1 MQPEI
6 LAPVGSRESLEAA
19 FAAGANAL
27 YFGLPQFGARAYAN
41 RFTLEETKEIIERAH
56 LMNVKVYITMNTIL
70 FEDEIEEAYEQAKAL
85 YEMNVDA
92 LIIQDLGLL
101 HLLHHRL
108 PALELHA
115 STQLSVSTPEQIE
128 QLKKLGVSRV
138 VLARECTIE
147 QIKACVQTGIEI
159 EVFIHGA
166 LCISYSGQ
174 CQFSALEYGRSGN
187 RGQCAQP
194 CRMSYTLLE
203 DGKEKK
209 NVPSFLL
216 SPKDLSLIHDLEA
229 LQKIGVAS
237 LKIEGRM
244 KSPEYV
250 YEAVK
255 ATKKALEHETITK
268 EDDQKL
274 EVTFNRTF
282 TKGHAFQQTGKEL
295 MEMQASNH
303 HGIKV
308 GTVIAVKGKK
318 ITIRLIED
326 LHQNDGIRFEKEN
339 WSEGCHVNY
348 IYNKQGKLVNSA
360 LKNQTITIDGPLHV
374 KVGSH
379 VKKTVDAHLQDE
391 IKSILKSYHR
401 QIEIVGKVSCQGVGH
416 PLVLEL
422 SDGKHAVRVQS
433 QEMAQL
439 AKSKAS
445 DPETIGKQLRKTN
458 TSWAKFS
465 HIDYDV
471 AGDVFFSLKAMN
483 ALRKEGLDALKEAHL
498 RFTIE
503 KERPYTYSFTIQD
516 APMIIVQVEE
526 EHQKGKE
533 DVVWIAEHVSDAK
546 KLARITEDEG
556 FVVRH
561 LGKGPI
567 IFNMNVSNSYAIAG
581 LIELGYEKIGVSD
594 ELSKEQLL
602 EMIDG
607 FRARYHQAPPIVP
620 CLYQKRRLMLMKHCP
635 INTLLS
641 DGKRIGCRLCHE
653 HNYLLK
659 GKDRRTYS
667 LLGDSACNMRIFSRE
682 VEDRFDWLPSL
693 RKRGIDSYLC
703 IFVDESK
710 KTIDSILR
718 RLSDEIGLE

>member
-1 MQPEI
+1 
-6 LAPVGSRESLEAA
+6 
-19 FAAGANAL
+19 
-27 YFGLPQFGARAYAN
+27 
-41 RFTLEETKEIIERAH
+41 
-56 LMNVKVYITMNTIL
+56 
-70 FEDEIEEAYEQAKAL
+70 
-85 YEMNVDA
+85 
-92 LIIQDLGLL
+92 
-101 HLLHHRL
+101 
-108 PALELHA
+108 
-115 STQLSVSTPEQIE
+115 
-128 QLKKLGVSRV
+128 
-138 VLARECTIE
+138 
-147 QIKACVQTGIEI
+147 
-159 EVFIHGA
+159 
-166 LCISYSGQ
+166 
-174 CQFSALEYGRSGN
+174 
-187 RGQCAQP
+187 
-194 CRMSYTLLE
+194 
-203 DGKEKK
+203 
-209 NVPSFLL
+209 
-216 SPKDLSLIHDLEA
+216 
-229 LQKIGVAS
+229 
-237 LKIEGRM
+237 
-244 KSPEYV
+244 
-250 YEAVK
+250 
-255 ATKKALEHETITK
+255 
-268 EDDQKL
+268 
-274 EVTFNRTF
+274 
-282 TKGHAFQQTGKEL
+282 
-295 MEMQASNH
+295 MQASNH

-374 KVGSH
+374 KVGNH
-379 VKKTVDAHLQDE
+379 VKKTVDANLQDE
-391 IKSILKSYHR
+391 VKSILKSYHR

-422 SDGKHAVRVQS
+422 SDGKHTVRVQS

-445 DPETIGKQLRKTN
+445 DPQTIEKQMRKTN
-458 TSWAKFS
+458 TSWARFS
-465 HIDYDV
+465 RIEYDV
-471 AGDVFFSLKAMN
+471 ADDVFFSLKAMN

-516 APMIIVQVEE
+516 APMIFAQIEE

-533 DVVWIAEHVSDAK
+533 DVVWIAEHVSGAK

-567 IFNMNVSNSYAIAG
+567 IFNMNVSNSYAIAA

-607 FRARYHQAPPIVP
+607 FRARYHQIPPIVP

>member
-1 MQPEI
+1 M
-6 LAPVGSRESLEAA
+6 
-19 FAAGANAL
+19 
-27 YFGLPQFGARAYAN
+27 
-41 RFTLEETKEIIERAH
+41 
-56 LMNVKVYITMNTIL
+56 
-70 FEDEIEEAYEQAKAL
+70 
-85 YEMNVDA
+85 
-92 LIIQDLGLL
+92 
-101 HLLHHRL
+101 
-108 PALELHA
+108 
-115 STQLSVSTPEQIE
+115 
-128 QLKKLGVSRV
+128 
-138 VLARECTIE
+138 
-147 QIKACVQTGIEI
+147 
-159 EVFIHGA
+159 
-166 LCISYSGQ
+166 
-174 CQFSALEYGRSGN
+174 
-187 RGQCAQP
+187 
-194 CRMSYTLLE
+194 
-203 DGKEKK
+203 
-209 NVPSFLL
+209 
-216 SPKDLSLIHDLEA
+216 
-229 LQKIGVAS
+229 
-237 LKIEGRM
+237 
-244 KSPEYV
+244 
-250 YEAVK
+250 
-255 ATKKALEHETITK
+255 
-268 EDDQKL
+268 
-274 EVTFNRTF
+274 
-282 TKGHAFQQTGKEL
+282 
-295 MEMQASNH
+295 
-303 HGIKV
+303 
-308 GTVIAVKGKK
+308 
-318 ITIRLIED
+318 
-326 LHQNDGIRFEKEN
+326 
-339 WSEGCHVNY
+339 
-348 IYNKQGKLVNSA
+348 
-360 LKNQTITIDGPLHV
+360 
-374 KVGSH
+374 
-379 VKKTVDAHLQDE
+379 
-391 IKSILKSYHR
+391 
-401 QIEIVGKVSCQGVGH
+401 
-416 PLVLEL
+416 
-422 SDGKHAVRVQS
+422 
-433 QEMAQL
+433 
-439 AKSKAS
+439 
-445 DPETIGKQLRKTN
+445 
-458 TSWAKFS
+458 
-465 HIDYDV
+465 